1 MTEEIVQALVFGQVA
16 QEYDRIRPTYP
27 ADLVDDVLAYAG
39 TLTGAGVVD
48 VGAGTGRASLAFAER
63 GVPVTAV
70 EPDPRMAAVLTDR
83 AGDLPITVH
92 VGQFESFAVVR
103 RFDVLTC
110 AQAWHWIDPAT
121 RWDLAADAVRPGG
134 TVALFAN
141 ADRPADP
148 AVTAEIRAAYQ
159 RHAPDALRDDSPV
172 DESTMEWPEMAGQP
186 RLVDY
191 TTRLYRRQR
200 TLSASDLLA
209 LLSTTSTHLIMDGKV
224 RADLYA
230 DILSRLDGE
239 VLIDLDTELH
249 LARTAA

>member
-1 MTEEIVQALVFGQVA
+1 MTEQVVRALVFGELA
-16 QEYDRIRPTYP
+16 QEYDRVRPTYP
-27 ADLVDDVLAYAG
+27 PALVDDVLAYAG
-39 TLTGAGVVD
+39 TGTGAGVLD
-48 VGAGTGRASLAFAER
+48 VGAGTGRAALAFAGR

-70 EPDPRMAAVLTDR
+70 EPDPRMAAVLAER
-83 AGDLPITVH
+83 AGALPVTVH
-92 VGQFESFAVVR
+92 VGPFETFAVAR
-103 RFDVLTC
+103 PFDVLMC
-110 AQAWHWIDPAT
+110 AQAWHWIDPAR

-148 AVTAEIRAAYQ
+148 EVTAELRAAYQ
-159 RHAPDALRDDSPV
+159 RHAPDTLPDDSPV

-200 TLSASDLLA
+200 TLSAGDLVA
-209 LLSTTSTHLIMDGKV
+209 LLSTTSSHLIMDAPV
-224 RADLYA
+224 RSALFA
-230 DILSRLDGE
+230 DILSWLDDE

-249 LARTAA
+249 LARTLG